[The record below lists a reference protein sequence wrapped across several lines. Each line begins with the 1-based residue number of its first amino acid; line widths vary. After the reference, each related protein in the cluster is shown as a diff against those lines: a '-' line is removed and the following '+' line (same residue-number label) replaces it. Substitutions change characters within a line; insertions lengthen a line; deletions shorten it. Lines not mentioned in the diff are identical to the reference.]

1 MTGDDRW
8 FSSLTPASG
17 KEYITFG
24 DNSKGKVMAHGCIK
38 VTNKF
43 MLKDVAKVRN
53 LHYNLLS
60 VSQLLDDGFEVRF
73 KKGNSRVLDSIG
85 NLVCQISPFGRI
97 FMVDF
102 SKSFGQA
109 RCLVAHGS
117 LPIWKW
123 HRRLGHLSFDLLCR
137 LSSMGLIDGLPKLKF
152 EKDLVCAPCKHGK
165 MIAASHAPVTQVMTE
180 RPGEL
185 LHMDTVGPARVR
197 SAGGKWYVLVIVDDF
212 SRYSWVFF
220 LESKDE
226 AFQFIHDLVLKLKN
240 ELSNNVV
247 RAIRSD
253 NGTEFKNA
261 RMKAFCSEQGLD
273 HQFSSPYVPPQN
285 GVVERKNRT
294 LVEMARTML
303 DEHKTPRRF
312 WAEAI
317 NTACYVAN
325 RIFLRAFLGKTSYEL
340 RYGRCP
346 KVSHFRVFGCKC
358 FILKKGNLDKF
369 ESRSSD
375 GLFLGYALQGR
386 AYRVLNLDTNRIEE
400 TCEVTFDETMP
411 CFSSAFECAGDDEIG
426 QSIFED
432 EVDGLDDDDDAT
444 EDPAVLE
451 ATPIQTPSSTIDD
464 GPSELFTSTADPA
477 AIPTVDHEPATI
489 EGEATSVRTAPR
501 HIQRCHPPQQMI
513 GNLNERTT
521 RYKSRNQCV
530 LAHSA
535 FVASFEPR
543 DVGHALSDSNW
554 VNAMHEELE
563 NFERNQV
570 WVLVDPPFSCKP
582 IGTKWVFKNKQG
594 EDGLV
599 VRNKAR
605 LVAQGFCQKE
615 GIDYGETF
623 APVARLEAICILLA
637 FAASRGFKLYQ
648 MDVKSAFL
656 NGYIEEEVYVKQP
669 PGFEHPKFPNHVFKL
684 QKALYGLKQAP
695 RAWYARLKTF
705 LLENGFKMGSVDK
718 TLFLLRQGNDS
729 LIVQIYVDDI
739 IFGGSSHFLVA
750 KFAESMSKEFEMS
763 MMGELTF
770 FLGLQIKQTQEGTFV
785 HQGKYTIDVLKKFG
799 MADAKPISTP
809 IPTSAAL
816 DADEDGESVD
826 QKEYRSMIGS
836 LLYLTA
842 TRPDIHFA
850 VCLCARFQASP
861 RTSHRQ
867 AVKRIMRYLRF
878 TPEFGLWYS
887 ASSTLSLCGY
897 SDADFAGCRLDRK
910 STSGTCQF
918 LGSSLVSWSSG
929 KQSNVAQSTTEAEY
943 VAAASC
949 CSQLLW
955 MIATLRDFGLSFSH
969 VPLLCDSTSAIS
981 VAKNPV
987 LHSKTKHIDVRY
999 HFLRD
1004 HVEKGDIELKHV
1016 DTSLQLA
1023 DILTKPLDQ
1032 ATFARLRGEFGVC
1045 YPF

>member
-73 KKGNSRVLDSIG
+73 KKGSSRVLDSIG

-444 EDPAVLE
+444 EDPAVLK

-501 HIQRCHPPQQMI
+501 HIQRRHPPQQMI

-623 APVARLEAICILLA
+623 APVARLEAIRILLA

-785 HQGKYTIDVLKKFG
+785 HQGKYTIDVLKKFD

-842 TRPDIHFA
+842 TRPDIHFV

-878 TPEFGLWYS
+878 TPKFGLWYS

-918 LGSSLVSWSSG
+918 LGSSLVSWSSR